1 MRSSFVRIEVV
12 SPFVKIDDFVC
23 IEDLLPAYEF
33 RFKTEISN
41 AKYT

>member
-12 SPFVKIDDFVC
+12 SPFVKIDDFV
-23 IEDLLPAYEF
+23 EDLLPAYEF